1 MELCKNFKICQGEKT
16 GCGGCRLCPGDLCM
30 NCNRMFNKSLK
41 FIDTIEC
48 PVCYETTEGVIQ
60 VNCEHSIC
68 IECFKKCYYGIY
80 KETNFPYSSDIEK
93 EYEEYES
100 FDHIPKTFLD
110 KYPRIEEYEKECNR
124 QYDEQEKMQK
134 CNGKCPICRQ

>member
-1 MELCKNFKICQGEKT
+1 MDVDCVSVICVWIVIE
-16 GCGGCRLCPGDLCM
+16 
-30 NCNRMFNKSLK
+30 SLK

-68 IECFKKCYYGIY
+68 IECFKKCYYG
-80 KETNFPYSSDIEK
+80 TNFPYSSDIEK

-100 FDHIPKTFLD
+100 FDHTPKTFLD
-110 KYPRIEEYEKECNR
+110 KYPRIEEY
-124 QYDEQEKMQK
+124 
-134 CNGKCPICRQ
+134 NGKCPICRQ